1 MVLVYTHKISPRLTY
16 IFKHIFIRILNSP
29 VSFTTKIEE
38 FVAFNGIKLNYSK
51 IPLGNEFFVRSFD
64 LLFEQGINDIEL
76 TISEWDEGVPCFF
89 TAGKKSSIPYDIF
102 AASFYLMSRYEEYLP
117 HVKDEH
123 ERFSAEESLAFEN
136 GFLKKPLVDIWAF
149 KFLEALKE
157 QFPEKVFEKRKFAY
171 ISTFDINQAYIYRV
185 KGLVRSVGGFL
196 SDFFTF
202 RLSEFFDRILVLL
215 TLKKD
220 PYDTYDE
227 IVRLKKVYNFPTVFF
242 FLIANVSTYDNN
254 VSITKN
260 KYRLLIKSM
269 SDYVK
274 VGLNLSYFTMTKEDL
289 MKKELKKM
297 ESIINTPV
305 SKSKQHLLRIHLPET
320 YQKLIELEVE
330 EDYTMGY
337 SNYIGFRASTCT
349 PFYFY
354 DLDFE
359 IQTPLKVFPFAVN
372 DYTLNR
378 DMNLS
383 PKQAVLK
390 IKELLTEVKKV
401 NGTFVTLFHN
411 EMLSDYGVWKGW
423 KGVYGDVLDMV
434 KNDEIH

>member
-202 RLSEFFDRILVLL
+202 RLSDFFDRILVLL

>member
-305 SKSKQHLLRIHLPET
+305 SKSKQHLLRTHLPET

-434 KNDEIH
+434 KND

>member
-434 KNDEIH
+434 KND